1 MEDQTRIPKL
11 LALPVVMLLLMTAPA
26 RAAGPFDGSK
36 PFLCAVATV
45 MECDL
50 SGQCERNIEDAP
62 KVAFIR
68 VDVGARKVVTS
79 AERTSALKS
88 VAHLNGH
95 LILQGSE
102 DGRGWSA
109 TIAEGSGRM
118 AAAVVDNDH
127 TFSLFGACTLP

>member
-1 MEDQTRIPKL
+1 MERRTRIPTL
-11 LALPVVMLLLMTAPA
+11 LALPVVMLSLLAVPA
-26 RAAGPFDGSK
+26 RAAGPFDGAK

-50 SGQCERNIEDAP
+50 SGQCERNMEEAA
-62 KVAFIR
+62 KVTFIR

-79 AERTSALKS
+79 AGRTSAPKS
-88 VAHLNGH
+88 VTHLNGH

-109 TIAEGSGRM
+109 TIEEASGRM